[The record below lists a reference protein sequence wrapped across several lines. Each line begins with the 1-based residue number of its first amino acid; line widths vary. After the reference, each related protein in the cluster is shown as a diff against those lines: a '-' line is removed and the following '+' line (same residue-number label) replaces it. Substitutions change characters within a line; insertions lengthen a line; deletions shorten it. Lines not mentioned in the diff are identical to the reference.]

1 MKLVDANVLL
11 YSVNEDAVHHVA
23 SRQWLDDALSGA
35 APVGFDWVALLAFV
49 RIATHRAIFTNP
61 MSHDDAMAQVRDWLA
76 SPSAQV
82 LSPTARHTDVLD
94 SLLRQVNVG
103 GNLVNDAHL
112 AALAIEHTADLVSF
126 DRDFDRFPGV
136 RRIQP

>member
-23 SRQWLDDALSGA
+23 SRQWLDDALSGV

-112 AALAIEHTADLVSF
+112 AALAIEHKADLVSF
-126 DRDFDRFPGV
+126 DCDFDRFPGV